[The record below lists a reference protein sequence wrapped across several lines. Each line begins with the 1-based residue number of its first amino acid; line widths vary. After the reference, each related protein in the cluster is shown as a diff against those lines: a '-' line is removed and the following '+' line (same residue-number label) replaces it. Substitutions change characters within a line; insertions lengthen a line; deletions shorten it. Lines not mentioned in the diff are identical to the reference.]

1 MSSNSPMSHPN
12 VTLEHVMALAQ
23 AAMEGADALGLPLA
37 GNHIAA
43 GLDILRAAHMERVQ
57 AVDPA

>member
-1 MSSNSPMSHPN
+1 MSHPN